1 MSAPPPP
8 PPAVIGS
15 GKPHTVALKPGSNV
29 AARQTAR
36 KRDEDPDNGLTAR
49 LLATLRSGEKAA
61 EAAKRA
67 ASEAPAVPAPADPD
81 GEAAS
86 AASPA
91 TGLSSAIRQRIAQLK
106 QRNEAVSSELDR
118 LPAKGKRAR

>member
-1 MSAPPPP
+1 MSTPPPP

-36 KRDEDPDNGLTAR
+36 KRDEGQDNGLTAR

-61 EAAKRA
+61 EAAKH
-67 ASEAPAVPAPADPD
+67 PAPEASTSPAATAPD
-81 GEAAS
+81 ALDAA
-86 AASPA
+86 ATPA
-91 TGLSSAIRQRIAQLK
+91 TGLSSAIQQRIAQLK